1 MFDYSDFEGA
11 THIADLNLPISGFDD
26 RYNTIIDFGTMEHVF
41 NAPQGLQNALTMCAV
56 GGQIIHGLPA
66 NNQCNHGFWQFSPEL
81 FFSLYSS
88 ANGFVQTEVFIADV
102 GEPDF
107 WYRLECPPNGRW
119 DYVASSR
126 ALYVFVR
133 TVKGTNAGFKSV
145 QQAAYVNDWA
155 GQKSTIATRS
165 LLQRIKNAMK
175 EQPILS
181 PLKSAYRRF
190 LYTPNSALKQNRQ
203 MIKTPVASV
212 L

>member
-1 MFDYSDFEGA
+1 MGVDLHGLNFLRFAAKHQPFGMTATLGRQGLGVPKEKLQQMGLDVSGYGEFCDQFVIDNFGASAVELFDYSDFEGA

-107 WYRLECPPNGRW
+107 WYRL
-119 DYVASSR
+119 
-126 ALYVFVR
+126 
-133 TVKGTNAGFKSV
+133 
-145 QQAAYVNDWA
+145 
-155 GQKSTIATRS
+155 
-165 LLQRIKNAMK
+165 
-175 EQPILS
+175 
-181 PLKSAYRRF
+181 
-190 LYTPNSALKQNRQ
+190 
-203 MIKTPVASV
+203 
-212 L
+212 